1 VQNSRVVSAA
11 EVAADFFEA
20 VAREG
25 AGQEHAYLAGQG
37 DGLASLL
44 TLQIGQPYIVIIGNG
59 VDNLRDGDGP
69 GDVNFGADGTL
80 S

>member
-1 VQNSRVVSAA
+1 MQNSGVVPAA
-11 EVAADFFEA
+11 EVASDFFEA

-44 TLQIGQPYIVIIGNG
+44 TLQIGKPYIVIIGNG
-59 VDNLRDGDGP
+59 VDNLRDGDGLS
-69 GDVNFGADGTL
+69 DVNFGADGTL